1 VNSLKTRLLLAGLLL
16 LAVFVGLTGLA
27 LEQAVYE
34 RSLSAEEDRLQGLVY
49 GVLGA
54 MDVGPHEVVVNL
66 EELPE
71 PSLKTPDSG
80 LYAVLLDANGTER
93 WRSPSFL
100 EEIPVQLTV
109 QSPEVGTWQFDY
121 LRAPRPLL
129 TLLFAVRWAGE
140 SAAATAE
147 QYAIVV
153 IRDAQRFETQQSR
166 FQQTLWLWLVVSAGL
181 LMAVQFAVLRWGLMP
196 LRRVV
201 RQVNEI
207 ESGDRDKVSGDYPS
221 ELRSVVDSLNGL
233 IAHEARQRLRYRNA
247 LDDLAHSLKTPL
259 AALRA
264 YLDGAQLDRES
275 HQRADEQ
282 ISRMDG
288 IVRYQ
293 LSKAAAAGGQVLRK
307 PVAVAPVVN
316 KLASALRKVHHDKPI
331 DFQLP
336 DDEGMVR
343 AELEDLLE
351 LLGNLLE
358 NAARHCKS
366 CVAVS
371 VHTDNDTVSVMVDDD
386 GPGFPAD
393 AESLL
398 GRGVRADSRNAGQGL
413 GLAMVAEI
421 VAAYAG
427 TVSLT
432 HSPLG
437 GARVIV
443 RMPG

>member
-1 VNSLKTRLLLAGLLL
+1 
-16 LAVFVGLTGLA
+16 
-27 LEQAVYE
+27 
-34 RSLSAEEDRLQGLVY
+34 
-49 GVLGA
+49 LGA
-54 MDVGPHEVVVNL
+54 MDVGLRGVEVNL

-71 PSLKTPDSG
+71 PSLQTPDSG
-80 LYAVLLDANGTER
+80 LYAVLLDASGAER

-100 EEIPVQLTV
+100 EEIPEQLTV
-109 QSPEVGTWQFDY
+109 RQPQVGKWQFDY

-140 SAAATAE
+140 SISANAA

-153 IRDAQRFETQQSR
+153 IRDAQHFETQQNR

-181 LMAVQFAVLRWGLMP
+181 LMAVQFVVLRWGLMP

-201 RQVNEI
+201 RQVREI
-207 ESGDRDKVSGDYPS
+207 ESGDREKMSGNYPT

-233 IAHEARQRLRYRNA
+233 IAHEARQRSRYRNA

-275 HQRADEQ
+275 RQRADEQ

-307 PVAVAPVVN
+307 PVAVAPVVS
-316 KLASALRKVHHDKPI
+316 KLVSALRKVHRDKPI
-331 DFQLP
+331 NYQLP
-336 DDEGMVR
+336 DDTGTVR
-343 AELEDLLE
+343 AEQDDLLE

-366 CVAVS
+366 CVSVS
-371 VHTDNDTVSVMVDDD
+371 VHTEGDIVSVLVDDD

-393 AESLL
+393 AELLL
-398 GRGVRADSRNAGQGL
+398 GRGVRADSRDTGQGL
-413 GLAMVAEI
+413 GLAMVADI

-432 HSPLG
+432 NSPMG

-443 RMPG
+443 NIPT

>member
-275 HQRADEQ
+275 RQRADEQ

>member
-1 VNSLKTRLLLAGLLL
+1 MNSLKTRLLLAGLLL

-54 MDVGPHEVVVNL
+54 MDVGLRGVEVNL

-71 PSLKTPDSG
+71 PSLQTPDSG
-80 LYAVLLDANGTER
+80 LYAVLLDASGAER

-100 EEIPVQLTV
+100 EEIPEQLTV
-109 QSPEVGTWQFDY
+109 RQPQVGKWQFDY

-140 SAAATAE
+140 SISANAA

-153 IRDAQRFETQQSR
+153 IRDAQHFETQQNR

-181 LMAVQFAVLRWGLMP
+181 LMAVQFVVLRWGLMP

-201 RQVNEI
+201 RQVREI
-207 ESGDRDKVSGDYPS
+207 ESGDREKMSGNYPT

-233 IAHEARQRLRYRNA
+233 IAHEARQRSRYRNA

-275 HQRADEQ
+275 RQRADEQ

-307 PVAVAPVVN
+307 PVAVAPVVS
-316 KLASALRKVHHDKPI
+316 KLVSALRKVHRDKPI
-331 DFQLP
+331 NYQLP
-336 DDEGMVR
+336 DDTGTVR
-343 AELEDLLE
+343 AEQDDLLE

-366 CVAVS
+366 CVSVS
-371 VHTDNDTVSVMVDDD
+371 VHTEGDIVSVLVDDD
-386 GPGFPAD
+386 GAGFPAD
-393 AESLL
+393 AELLL
-398 GRGVRADSRNAGQGL
+398 GRGVRADSRDTGQGL
-413 GLAMVAEI
+413 GLAMVADI

-432 HSPLG
+432 NSPMG

-443 RMPG
+443 NIPT